1 MSPSAWTT
9 AYPGEGSGNPGNVD
23 YISSSGNFRLAN
35 GKLTYDGDSFNVQTD
50 LVASNIFLGTGESFS
65 NDYILGKSTTIG
77 GVTKNAGS
85 FSLAGGIMKYSNNSF
100 RVNEDRS
107 PNFKMYL
114 NVGSNFD
121 GTFGDPTVVQDVE
134 TGELTRGRSFF
145 YGGNN
150 YPGSTTD
157 RIQHADGDQGGG
169 AFVKGDIWLSR
180 KA

>member
-1 MSPSAWTT
+1 
-9 AYPGEGSGNPGNVD
+9 
-23 YISSSGNFRLAN
+23 
-35 GKLTYDGDSFNVQTD
+35 
-50 LVASNIFLGTGESFS
+50 
-65 NDYILGKSTTIG
+65 
-77 GVTKNAGS
+77 
-85 FSLAGGIMKYSNNSF
+85 MKYSNNSF